1 MQNRRNIL
9 ITLLVFG
16 SIVWLSCAPT
26 GINQK
31 RSSAQLRADISKY
44 KSLAKQNPND
54 ATGFL
59 ELGIIS
65 LELKKY
71 PTAKKLL
78 SKAYRLDRKNGKTLF
93 FLGQLFERQN
103 KNETALKIYKQYH
116 LVSRLSPFR
125 KQLSIRYETL
135 NREMIRR
142 EMQQLLAQEKNLN
155 VADISPKSVA
165 IFPFTFQGENKTFAE
180 LGIGI
185 GEMMITDLSQVNGL
199 KVIERIRL
207 QAMFNEI
214 SMGQSGMVEE
224 GTAPRFGKLLGAAK
238 IVHGNYDVSDK
249 KNVEI
254 NVGFWDVRDNYF
266 PDLTNQKDGLRNL
279 FKMEKDLVFSLL
291 NEMNV
296 VLTVEERM
304 KIQEIPTKNLQAFL
318 NYCKGLQM
326 ENSGD
331 FGLAAKFFEQAKKI
345 DPDFKK
351 AEQKVETNQLLATAG
366 QTGEYEFALS
376 SPVPSTGKA
385 ATTNDLV
392 NSRLTNISSNI
403 GTIFVPGQDSRESVQ
418 EATHSGVE
426 VFDDL
431 PLPPAPPDI
440 R

>member
-1 MQNRRNIL
+1 MHNKRNIFV
-9 ITLLVFG
+9 IFILVASVF
-16 SIVWLSCAPT
+16 WQSCAPT
-26 GINQK
+26 NVNRK
-31 RSSAQLRADISKY
+31 RSTKQYRADILRY
-44 KSLAKQNPND
+44 KFFVKQNPSD

-65 LELKKY
+65 LELQNY
-71 PTAKKLL
+71 AYAKKLL
-78 SKAYRLDRKNGKTLF
+78 SKAYRLDRKNGKTLY
-93 FLGQLFERQN
+93 FLGQLFEKQSN
-103 KNETALKIYKQYH
+103 NTAALKIYKLYND
-116 LVSRLSPFR
+116 VSLLSPYR
-125 KQLSIRYETL
+125 KQMSLRYETL
-135 NREMIRR
+135 NRELIRS

-165 IFPFTFQGENKTFAE
+165 VFPFTYQGENKTFAE

-249 KNVEI
+249 NNVEL
-254 NVGFWDVRDNYF
+254 NVGFWDVKDNYF
-266 PDLTNQKDGLRNL
+266 PGLSNQKDGLRNL

-291 NEMNV
+291 DEMNV
-296 VLTVEERM
+296 ALTMQERM

-326 ENSGD
+326 ENRGD
-331 FGLAAKFFEQAKKI
+331 FGQAAKFFEQAKKI

-366 QTGEYEFALS
+366 QTGLYEFALS

-426 VFDDL
+426 VLGDLDL
-431 PLPPAPPDI
+431 PPKPPE

>member
-1 MQNRRNIL
+1 MHNKRNIFV
-9 ITLLVFG
+9 IFILVASVF
-16 SIVWLSCAPT
+16 WQSCAPT
-26 GINQK
+26 NVNRK
-31 RSSAQLRADISKY
+31 RSTKQYRADILRY
-44 KSLAKQNPND
+44 KFFVKQNPSD

-65 LELKKY
+65 LELQNY
-71 PTAKKLL
+71 AYAKKLL
-78 SKAYRLDRKNGKTLF
+78 SKAYRLDRKNGKTLY
-93 FLGQLFERQN
+93 FLGQLFEKQSN
-103 KNETALKIYKQYH
+103 NTAALKIYKLYND
-116 LVSRLSPFR
+116 VSLLSPYR
-125 KQLSIRYETL
+125 KQMSLRYETL
-135 NREMIRR
+135 NRELIRS

-165 IFPFTFQGENKTFAE
+165 VFPFTYQGENKTFAE

-249 KNVEI
+249 NNVEL
-254 NVGFWDVRDNYF
+254 NVGFWDVKDNYF
-266 PDLTNQKDGLRNL
+266 PGLSNQKDGLRNL

-291 NEMNV
+291 NEMNI
-296 VLTVEERM
+296 VLTVQERM

-326 ENSGD
+326 ENRGD
-331 FGLAAKFFEQAKKI
+331 FGQAAKFFEQAKKI

-366 QTGEYEFALS
+366 QTGLYEFALS

-426 VFDDL
+426 VLGDLDL
-431 PLPPAPPDI
+431 PPKPPE

>member
-1 MQNRRNIL
+1 MHNKRNIFV
-9 ITLLVFG
+9 IFILVASVF
-16 SIVWLSCAPT
+16 WQSCAPT
-26 GINQK
+26 NVNRK
-31 RSSAQLRADISKY
+31 RSTKQYRADILRY
-44 KSLAKQNPND
+44 KSFVKQNPSD

-65 LELKKY
+65 LELQNY
-71 PTAKKLL
+71 AYAKKLL
-78 SKAYRLDRKNGKTLF
+78 SKAFRLDRKNGKTLY
-93 FLGQLFERQN
+93 FLGQLFEKQSN
-103 KNETALKIYKQYH
+103 NTAALKIYKLYND
-116 LVSRLSPFR
+116 VSLLSPYR
-125 KQLSIRYETL
+125 KQMSLRYETL
-135 NREMIRR
+135 NRELIRS

-165 IFPFTFQGENKTFAE
+165 VFPFTYQGENKTFAE

-249 KNVEI
+249 NNVEL
-254 NVGFWDVRDNYF
+254 NVGFWDVKDNYF
-266 PDLTNQKDGLRNL
+266 PGLSNQKDGLRNL

-291 NEMNV
+291 DEMNV
-296 VLTVEERM
+296 ALTMQERM

-326 ENSGD
+326 ENRGD
-331 FGLAAKFFEQAKKI
+331 FGQAAKFFEQAKKI

-366 QTGEYEFALS
+366 QTGLYEFALS

-426 VFDDL
+426 VLGDLDL
-431 PLPPAPPDI
+431 PPKPPE

>member
-1 MQNRRNIL
+1 MHNKRNIFV
-9 ITLLVFG
+9 IFILVASVF
-16 SIVWLSCAPT
+16 WQSCAPT
-26 GINQK
+26 NVNRK
-31 RSSAQLRADISKY
+31 RSTKQYRADILRY
-44 KSLAKQNPND
+44 KSFVKQNPSD

-65 LELKKY
+65 LELQNY
-71 PTAKKLL
+71 AYAKKLL
-78 SKAYRLDRKNGKTLF
+78 SKAFRLDRKNGKTLY
-93 FLGQLFERQN
+93 FLGQLFEKQSN
-103 KNETALKIYKQYH
+103 NTAALKIYKLYND
-116 LVSRLSPFR
+116 VSLLSPYR
-125 KQLSIRYETL
+125 KQMSLRYETL
-135 NREMIRR
+135 NRELIRS

-165 IFPFTFQGENKTFAE
+165 VFPFTYQGENKTFAE

-249 KNVEI
+249 NNVEL
-254 NVGFWDVRDNYF
+254 NVGFWDVKDNYF
-266 PDLTNQKDGLRNL
+266 PGLSNQKDGLRNL

-291 NEMNV
+291 NEMNI
-296 VLTVEERM
+296 VLTVQERM

-326 ENSGD
+326 ENRGD
-331 FGLAAKFFEQAKKI
+331 FGQAAKFFEQAKKI

-366 QTGEYEFALS
+366 QTGLYEFALS

-426 VFDDL
+426 VLGDLDL
-431 PLPPAPPDI
+431 PPKPPE

>member
-1 MQNRRNIL
+1 MHNKRNIFV
-9 ITLLVFG
+9 IFILVASVF
-16 SIVWLSCAPT
+16 WQSCAPT
-26 GINQK
+26 NVNRK
-31 RSSAQLRADISKY
+31 RSTKQYRADILRY
-44 KSLAKQNPND
+44 KFFVKQNPSD

-65 LELKKY
+65 LELQNY
-71 PTAKKLL
+71 AYAKKLL
-78 SKAYRLDRKNGKTLF
+78 SKAFRLDRKNGKTLY
-93 FLGQLFERQN
+93 FLGQLFEKQSN
-103 KNETALKIYKQYH
+103 NTAALKIYKLYND
-116 LVSRLSPFR
+116 VSLLSPYR
-125 KQLSIRYETL
+125 KQMSLRYETL
-135 NREMIRR
+135 NRELIRS

-165 IFPFTFQGENKTFAE
+165 VFPFTYQGENKTFAE

-249 KNVEI
+249 NNVEL
-254 NVGFWDVRDNYF
+254 NVGFWDVKDNYF
-266 PDLTNQKDGLRNL
+266 PGLSNQKDGLRNL

-291 NEMNV
+291 DEMNV
-296 VLTVEERM
+296 ALTMQERM

-326 ENSGD
+326 ENRGD
-331 FGLAAKFFEQAKKI
+331 FGQAAKFFEQAKKI

-366 QTGEYEFALS
+366 QTGLYEFALS

-426 VFDDL
+426 VLGDLDL
-431 PLPPAPPDI
+431 PPKPPE